1 MAPPG
6 LDQLSQIS
14 QKLNAQESVPPVTV
28 RAFLAWFGAQRRSF
42 WNVFTI
48 RSALKATRLET
59 EPDFESAYIDSN
71 IHFRLAP
78 PERPHGSE
86 KEQVDTETSTVD
98 APELRDSSATIV
110 ISDPTYRISKL
121 EAANRPPIT
130 ISPDASIQ
138 QAVTLMMAND
148 FSQLP
153 VTTTKRDIKGV
164 ISWSSVGSRLVFGP
178 KITLVRE
185 AMDVHQEIR
194 IDESIFQ
201 AIPIIVQHSY
211 VLIRGSDASLT
222 GIVTASDLSVQFQQL
237 AEPFLLLGE
246 IENHIRGILDGNFEL
261 VDFIAVRDP
270 SDSRKIESASN
281 LSFGEYL
288 RLLEHEERW
297 SKLGTT
303 IDRKTF
309 CAGLDNVRKI
319 RNDVMHFDPD
329 GILPADLEQL
339 RHFAQFLQRLQVI
352 KAF

>member
-1 MAPPG
+1 M
-6 LDQLSQIS
+6 
-14 QKLNAQESVPPVTV
+14 V
-28 RAFLAWFGAQRRSF
+28 GAQRRSF
-42 WNVFTI
+42 WNVFEI
-48 RSALKATRLET
+48 RNALKSTGLET

-71 IHFRLAP
+71 IHFCLASSDD
-78 PERPHGSE
+78 PEA
-86 KEQVDTETSTVD
+86 KEPEQHMASAID
-98 APELRDSSATIV
+98 APEMRDPVAAIV

-121 EAANRPPIT
+121 EAANQLPIC

-153 VTTTKRDIKGV
+153 VTTGKRDIKG
-164 ISWSSVGSRLVFGP
+164 ILSWHSVGSRLVLGRDV
-178 KITLVRE
+178 THVRD

-211 VLIRGSDASLT
+211 VLIRGSDGTLS

-246 IENHIRGILDGNFEL
+246 IENHVRGILDGKFDL
-261 VDFIAVRDP
+261 ADFAAVRDP
-270 SDSRKIESASN
+270 ADARKIEAASD
-281 LSFGEYL
+281 LTFGEYL
-288 RLLEHEERW
+288 RLLENEDRW

-303 IDRKTF
+303 LDRKTF
-309 CAGLDNVRKI
+309 CAGLDSVRKI

-329 GILPADLEQL
+329 GILPTDLEQL
-339 RHFAQFLQRLQVI
+339 RHFAKFLQRLQVI
-352 KAF
+352 QAF